1 MLSTLSFVRRSN
13 SHSLRLF
20 GSFFS
25 LFALLFGATS
35 WAQQSGG
42 LDTSTYGP
50 YGGLAYGQFPQPAV
64 KQQIRVHD
72 AIVLPDDRV
81 VAGATCVA
89 VGGSTPGNRFCLVV
103 WSKGGS
109 TVDVFLGPLA
119 MTRVNADAGGAI
131 ARQPDG
137 KLVLAAPCKSGSVQ
151 TVSELCAVRFNA
163 NFSVDTNFA
172 VGFGNVA
179 ASGFLSNNSFA
190 NAVAIQPDG
199 KIIVAGQCGGS
210 SGTLMCAARFLGD
223 SQSDSSFGSSS
234 HLRLIFGTYTANP
247 FDKVARIALSPAGQ
261 IYLGG
266 SCKQGASFLKRACV
280 VRLNADGS
288 IDQPFSGGA
297 STPLTLPLLSGV
309 GGSSTDDIFDMRVQA
324 NGEFV
329 FAGTCYNS
337 APGPNVPCALRTG
350 PPNTSQFT
358 PGTWYLGATVS
369 TGTSILREPAAG
381 GALSIQRIVL
391 QPDGKMLALLKDE
404 GSNTLHRVRRYNEDG
419 SLDANWA
426 EPAFDLHASGDGA
439 TYATALALGQQSSGK
454 VMVVGYTSGGTSGV
468 GQARVLRL
476 ENRANVGN
484 NCSADIDGDGIV
496 SPATDGL
503 LLSRAAAGMTGNAVI
518 ANALGTNATR
528 NTWPLIRDY
537 LITQCGMAKVLP

>member
-1 MLSTLSFVRRSN
+1 MSTLSSVRRSN
-13 SHSLRLF
+13 SHSLRLV
-20 GSFFS
+20 GSFIS
-25 LFALLFGATS
+25 LFALLFGATG

-42 LDTSTYGP
+42 LDTATYGP
-50 YGGLAYGQFPQPAV
+50 YSGLAYGQFPPTTE
-64 KQQIRVHD
+64 QQIRVHD

-89 VGGSTPGNRFCLVV
+89 VGASPAGNRFCLVE

-109 TVDVFLGPLA
+109 TVNLHIGPTA

-137 KLVLAAPCKSGSVQ
+137 KLVLAAPCKSTPIQ

-163 NFSVDTNFA
+163 NFSVDTSFA
-172 VGFGNVA
+172 VGLGNVA
-179 ASGFLSNNSFA
+179 PSGYLSNNSYA

-199 KIIVAGQCGGS
+199 KIIVAGQCGGP
-210 SGTLMCAARFLGD
+210 SGTLMCAARFLSDGQD
-223 SQSDSSFGSSS
+223 DSSFGDSIN
-234 HLRLIFGTYTANP
+234 LRFIPGTYTAAP
-247 FDKVARIALSPAGQ
+247 FDRASRIALSPAGQ

-266 SCKQGASFLKRACV
+266 QCKQDAGGLSRACV
-280 VRLNADGS
+280 SRLNADGS
-288 IDQPFSGGA
+288 IDPNISIGA
-297 STPLTLPLLSGV
+297 GKPLTLPLLSG
-309 GGSSTDDIFDMRVQA
+309 GSASDSVFDMRVQA

-329 FAGTCYNS
+329 FAGTCFNLGS
-337 APGPNVPCALRTG
+337 GTNVPCALRMGT
-350 PPNTSQFT
+350 PNAGGFT

-381 GALSIQRIVL
+381 GAFSIRRISL

-404 GSNTLHRVRRYNEDG
+404 ASNTLYRVRRYDEDG
-419 SLDANWA
+419 SRDANWA
-426 EPAFDLHASGDGA
+426 EPSFDLNAATDGA
-439 TYATALALGQQSSGK
+439 SYATALALTQQSTGS
-454 VMVVGYTSGGTSGV
+454 VMVAGFTGGGASGV

-476 ENRANVGN
+476 ENRTNAGN
-484 NCSADIDGDGIV
+484 KCNTDIDGDGIV

-518 ANALGTNATR
+518 ANALGAGAKR

-537 LITQCGMAKVLP
+537 LITQCGMTNVMP